1 MIFIQLLHLDYED
14 QWQLVSFKN
23 RRREEKTRKDKKR
36 QEKTNLIR
44 EEKARVQNKRE
55 ERAYKILFYCVGV
68 ALNDHISYH
77 DICSH
82 DSDSHTLL
90 VLIKEGT
97 EISIVYSSTAA
108 AVTSSE
114 EKETF
119 NTLLRTFKCCIF
131 LYFIDC
137 HTGQCCMIRH
147 IS

>member
-23 RRREEKTRKDKKR
+23 RRREEKTRKDKLDKR
-36 QEKTNLIR
+36 RQDKSSKEK
-44 EEKARVQNKRE
+44 KE
-55 ERAYKILFYCVGV
+55 ERAYKILFYCVRV

-77 DICSH
+77 DIFSH
-82 DSDSHTLL
+82 DSHSHTLL

-97 EISIVYSSTAA
+97 EISILYSSTAA

-114 EKETF
+114 EKETS

-131 LYFIDC
+131 LFVIDC
-137 HTGQCCMIRH
+137 HTGQCCMI
-147 IS
+147 